1 MMVGQM
7 IKQRTLK
14 NIIRA
19 TGIGL
24 HTGEKVYLTLR
35 PAAVDTGIVFRR
47 VDLDEPVE
55 IHATPENVGDTRLS
69 TTLMNGDVRVSTVE
83 HLLSAMA
90 GLGIDN
96 AYIDVSAPE
105 VPIMDGSAG
114 PFVFL
119 IQSAGIEEQN
129 APKRF
134 IRIKKP
140 VVVEDGDKWAR
151 FDPFEGFKVSFN
163 IDFEHPVF
171 KDRAQTTTVDFSST
185 SFVKEVSRA
194 RTFGFMRDIEQLREN
209 DLALGGSL
217 DNAIVMDDYRVLN
230 EDGLRYQDEFVK
242 HKVLDAIGDLYLL
255 GCSLLV
261 NSVVINL
268 ATPSTTACCVPCLPM
283 KMPGKWRF
291 SMMPARRLFPTRSP
305 CWQLE
310 FPRPVTVSR
319 QIPLIAVPL

>member
-1 MMVGQM
+1 VISQM
-7 IKQRTLK
+7 IRQRTLK

-24 HTGEKVYLTLR
+24 HTGDKVYLTLR
-35 PAAVDTGIVFRR
+35 PAAVDTGIIFRR

-55 IHATPENVGDTRLS
+55 IAATPENVGDTRLS
-69 TTLMNGDVRVSTVE
+69 TTLIHNNVRVSTVE

-129 APKRF
+129 AAKRF

-140 VVVEDGDKWAR
+140 VIVEDGDKWAR

-163 IDFEHPVF
+163 IDFQHPVF
-171 KDRAQTTTVDFSST
+171 QAQSQTTTVDFSST

-194 RTFGFMRDIEQLREN
+194 RTFGFMRDIEQLRESN
-209 DLALGGSL
+209 LVLGGSL

-230 EDGLRYQDEFVK
+230 EDGLRYHDEFVK

-255 GCSLLV
+255 GCSLIGEFSGYKSGHELNNRLLRTLLV
-261 NSVVINL
+261 NEDAWEAATFDDPKRAPISYTHPLL
-268 ATPSTTACCVPCLPM
+268 AN
-283 KMPGKWRF
+283 
-291 SMMPARRLFPTRSP
+291 
-305 CWQLE
+305 
-310 FPRPVTVSR
+310 
-319 QIPLIAVPL
+319 